1 MIRRRPRAFIQMPA
15 IPSQPS
21 RLQAWLQSP
30 PISDPVDRRNA
41 PMLQVLLLLLAAL
54 PPLLWLYRIVGTD
67 IAWRPG
73 ETVALLTSMSISAV
87 ALASLALLRRGR
99 YQWAIRQ
106 MLVVAAVM
114 LLASYAGA
122 GLSANTFEQPIQVMW
137 LFVAG
142 VMVGRRALW
151 LMYGVLAVALFLGA
165 ATEQR
170 MTGTAHLWGDAAIRA
185 AMFLLVAIVVDRSSA
200 ALRTSLDEATRRG
213 QELARLNVRLKEEIA
228 ERERTREQLLQA
240 QKVEAVGH
248 MASGVAHDFNHLLAL
263 IMGYAGRGR
272 LSRDPDELHE
282 VIGGIE
288 SAAQRASAITH
299 KLLNFARYDTTRPV
313 RFDVREALEEMEPM
327 LRQTLGPDIRLEMA
341 LPDEPCPILFD
352 RAQFGLAMLNLTAN
366 SAQAIPGAG
375 DFGLAVTR
383 RPDDNITIV
392 LRDSGPG
399 IPPEVQERMFEPFFT
414 TKPAGQGTGL
424 GLPIVNNL
432 VKDAGGSMRLE
443 SAPGEGTTVAMI
455 LPLAPGSATRPAHT
469 PLREPT

>member
-1 MIRRRPRAFIQMPA
+1 
-15 IPSQPS
+15 
-21 RLQAWLQSP
+21 
-30 PISDPVDRRNA
+30 
-41 PMLQVLLLLLAAL
+41 
-54 PPLLWLYRIVGTD
+54 
-67 IAWRPG
+67 
-73 ETVALLTSMSISAV
+73 
-87 ALASLALLRRGR
+87 
-99 YQWAIRQ
+99 
-106 MLVVAAVM
+106 
-114 LLASYAGA
+114 
-122 GLSANTFEQPIQVMW
+122 
-137 LFVAG
+137 
-142 VMVGRRALW
+142 MVGRRALW

-455 LPLAPGSATRPAHT
+455 LPLAPGSATRPART